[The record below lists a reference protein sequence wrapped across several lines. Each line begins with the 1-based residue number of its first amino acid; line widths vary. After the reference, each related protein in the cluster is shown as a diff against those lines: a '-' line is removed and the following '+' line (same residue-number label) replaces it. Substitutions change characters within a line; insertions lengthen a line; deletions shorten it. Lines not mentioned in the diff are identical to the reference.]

1 MAARPGAG
9 ARAPLWGRRAHD
21 CPGSASSS
29 CGGPVPGPGGGS
41 VYGLSGRRAPLGRGC
56 GDGAT
61 GRGQPVEP
69 ALQPGTRC
77 PQQTAAPSWRGPG
90 SLVQREPRLSPHA
103 RPTCGHVQ
111 CRASAHRGSR
121 LTGKTACVAR
131 GDGAVVSRATVVGG
145 GRDRGGPGSRR
156 LRGSVWPEACGGRGR
171 GCLRAL
177 GRPAGAS
184 LQPPASVAP
193 PRCAFNP
200 LLGQLVEFLKKHES
214 KGPLS
219 CDTILKI
226 FYQVCRA
233 VQHMHRQKPPII
245 HRDLKVPPPG
255 GRAPRAPRGPGALPV
270 REAAAASTLE
280 PLTSLCSSSPEPGGR
295 FR

>member
-1 MAARPGAG
+1 MWPERKAGPSGKRLWGRCHG
-9 ARAPLWGRRAHD
+9 ARAACGAGPAARNAVSPADSRPVLAG
-21 CPGSASSS
+21 PG
-29 CGGPVPGPGGGS
+29 VPG
-41 VYGLSGRRAPLGRGC
+41 AA
-56 GDGAT
+56 GAQAVT
-61 GRGQPVEP
+61 TCSSHVRSC
-69 ALQPGTRC
+69 A
-77 PQQTAAPSWRGPG
+77 
-90 SLVQREPRLSPHA
+90 VQSERPPRLP
-103 RPTCGHVQ
+103 
-111 CRASAHRGSR
+111 

-145 GRDRGGPGSRR
+145 GRDRGGPGSR

>member
-56 GDGAT
+56 GAGAT
-61 GRGQPVEP
+61 GSGQPVEP
-69 ALQPGTRC
+69 ALQPGTRVS
-77 PQQTAAPSWRGPG
+77 PADSRPVLAGPG
-90 SLVQREPRLSPHA
+90 VPGAAGAQAVTTCSSHMRSCAVQSERPPRLP
-103 RPTCGHVQ
+103 
-111 CRASAHRGSR
+111 